1 MTPSSP
7 LSGRLASGSGSSSGS
22 PSSRLLRQQIPL
34 SLRPAR
40 GGRQRMSYTHELP
53 SSSPVLSEL
62 ASIRSVGAAR
72 AMSQQCRWLVSARV
86 LVTMAGL
93 GPLAAR
99 GRAYVHALQASG
111 WRGEAERDT
120 EKDKKEN
127 KNHGTDDLEGK
138 WRPSRSVGLEGKF
151 GGS

>member
-1 MTPSSP
+1 
-7 LSGRLASGSGSSSGS
+7 
-22 PSSRLLRQQIPL
+22 
-34 SLRPAR
+34 
-40 GGRQRMSYTHELP
+40 MSDTHELL

-62 ASIRSVGAAR
+62 ASISVGAAR

-86 LVTMAGL
+86 LVTMAEL

-111 WRGEAERDT
+111 WRGEGERDT

-127 KNHGTDDLEGK
+127 KIHGTDDLEGK
-138 WRPSRSVGLEGKF
+138 WRPSRSVGLEEKF